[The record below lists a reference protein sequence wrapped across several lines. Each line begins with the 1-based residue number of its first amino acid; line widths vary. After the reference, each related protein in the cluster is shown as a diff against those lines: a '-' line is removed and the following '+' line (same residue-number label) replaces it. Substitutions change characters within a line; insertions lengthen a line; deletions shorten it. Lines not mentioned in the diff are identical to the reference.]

1 MEITFSVN
9 IFRHFYDVLI
19 STIGWGDTGQLIRF
33 ENIVNRY
40 EMGWRGAGGLIESEG
55 YEIKKGVGRKVL
67 LYLEITLTVPL
78 NLKLRIQSLLTLEI
92 TPTVPLTC
100 NFFSD

>member
-40 EMGWRGAGGLIESEG
+40 EMEWRGAGGLIESEG

-67 LYLEITLTVPL
+67 LYLELGFNTSL
-78 NLKLRIQSLLTLEI
+78 NKKFK
-92 TPTVPLTC
+92 
-100 NFFSD
+100 NMYH